1 MQNDKLICC
10 KCNVALEPRNTDLS
24 YMGYH
29 FNATLPRC
37 PVCGLVYID
46 EELATGK
53 IAQVEMQLED
63 K

>member
-1 MQNDKLICC
+1 
-10 KCNVALEPRNTDLS
+10 
-24 YMGYH
+24 MGYH